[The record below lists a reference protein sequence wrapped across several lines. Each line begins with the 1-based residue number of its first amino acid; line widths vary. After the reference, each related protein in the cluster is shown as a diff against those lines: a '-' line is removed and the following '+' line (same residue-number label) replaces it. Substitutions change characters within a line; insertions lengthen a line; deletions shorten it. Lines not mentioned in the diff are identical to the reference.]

1 MTMVHKMRSISLFG
15 IILLGL
21 SLATQSH
28 AEIMFEGYS
37 IIRTGT
43 TPIGY
48 TIQRYEFDAKKKQ
61 FTSTSYL
68 KTNEAGGNITESVKA
83 VANDKFQPIS
93 YQYTTKIGDQ
103 LKMIDAKFKKDEM
116 SGTISDG
123 KNKQALKVKVKKG
136 TFLSTFLGYLMLQ
149 SGYKVDKKFS
159 YSAIAEEDGGAYSG
173 EAYIKSEED
182 YKGQK
187 VFRILN
193 NFKGTQFVSFVTA
206 KGEVLGTQSPLQN
219 LSTEL
224 VANPAEATK
233 GFVVPSD
240 TLKILFGTVPTGKIN
255 VFGKKSTDLSTPTAA
270 PAVNGVSSPSGTVA
284 PTPSPAPT
292 AKESEPQEA
301 SEPSLPA
308 EPGANKVNK

>member
-1 MTMVHKMRSISLFG
+1 MTMVQNKRSISLFG

-21 SLATQSH
+21 SLAVSAP
-28 AEIMFEGYS
+28 AEVMFEGYS
-37 IIRTGT
+37 VIRTGT
-43 TPIGY
+43 TAIGY

-93 YQYTTKIGDQ
+93 YQYTTKIGEQ

-116 SGTISDG
+116 TGTVSDG
-123 KNKQALKVKVKKG
+123 KNKQTLKVKLKKG

-149 SGYKVDKKFS
+149 SGYKADKKFS
-159 YSAIAEEDGGAYSG
+159 YSAVAEEDGGSYTG
-173 EAYIKSEED
+173 EAYIKGEED

-206 KGEVLGTQSPLQN
+206 KGEVMGTQSPLQN

-240 TLKILFGTVPTGKIN
+240 TLKILFGTVPTGKTN
-255 VFGKKSTDLSTPTAA
+255 VFSKKTIDLPAQTTQPAAKGANDSSGAMAPSEAATQNSNEPT
-270 PAVNGVSSPSGTVA
+270 
-284 PTPSPAPT
+284 
-292 AKESEPQEA
+292 
-301 SEPSLPA
+301 LPA